1 MLGFNRQLFSQTVMV
16 PQGIQ
21 HQPNNDLG
29 VITYSLVLFPLYA
42 SGINEISSLFV

>member
-1 MLGFNRQLFSQTVMV
+1 MLGFNGSYSRNSDGST
-16 PQGIQ
+16 GYSA

-29 VITYSLVLFPLYA
+29 VITPTALSSFPYA